1 MSSDL
6 ASSRRSSARRRRLLA
21 LAILAGLS
29 LLAFLA
35 LRNPEAEP
43 PALATVELAELE
55 ETITAQGKLEPKEY
69 VIVGAQVSGQLKK
82 LHVAIGDRVRAGE
95 LIAEIDPRIFETR
108 VAADRARL
116 AALDAQLAE
125 QRAQIAYA
133 TQVLARN
140 RDLIGLRAVSQEA
153 LEESESALAAA
164 QARARSL
171 AAQIDEA
178 RSTLAG
184 NETNLGY
191 TRILAPM
198 SGTVVSQTA
207 REGQTLNANQ
217 LAPEI
222 LQIADLGTMTV
233 RAQVAEADITRIR
246 PGMPVY
252 FTILG
257 ALERRWRAE
266 VRQVL
271 PSPELINDVVLYNVL
286 ADVDNASGELMNGMT
301 TQMFFIVA
309 RAEQAPSLPT
319 AALGRRLP
327 GEDREG
333 EAYEVRKCQG
343 DRCSPGIVQIGI
355 MTRSH
360 AEIRAGLEPGDQ
372 VALPAAGTDQAA
384 TKPRRLLF

>member
-1 MSSDL
+1 MSADR
-6 ASSRRSSARRRRLLA
+6 ASPRRFPARRWLPGLAVAAALA
-21 LAILAGLS
+21 LTGY
-29 LLAFLA
+29 LL
-35 LRNPEAEP
+35 LRGPEIEP
-43 PALATVELAELE
+43 PALAAVELADLE

-69 VIVGAQVSGQLKK
+69 VIVGAQVSGQLSK
-82 LHVAIGDRVRAGE
+82 LHVAIGDRVETGQ
-95 LIAEIDPRIFETR
+95 LIAEIDPRLLEAR

-116 AALDAQLAE
+116 AALEAQLAE
-125 QRAQIAYA
+125 QRAQITYA
-133 TQVLARN
+133 AQVLARN
-140 RDLIGLRAVSQEA
+140 RELIGLRAVSQEA

-164 QARARSL
+164 RARAASL

-178 RSTLAG
+178 RSTLFG
-184 NETNLGY
+184 DETNLGY

-233 RAQVAEADITRIR
+233 RAQVAEADIPRIR

-266 VRQVL
+266 VRQIL

-286 ADVDNASGELMNGMT
+286 ADVDNRGGELMNGMT

-309 RAEQAPSLPT
+309 RAEQVPSVPT

-327 GEDREG
+327 REDREG
-333 EAYEVRKCQG
+333 EAYEVRRCQG
-343 DRCSPGIVQIGI
+343 DRCAPTTVQIGV
-355 MTRSH
+355 MTRSR
-360 AEIRAGLEPGDQ
+360 AEIRAGLAPGDR
-372 VALPAAGTDQAA
+372 VALPAAGADQAA
-384 TKPRRLLF
+384 AKPRRLLF

>member
-1 MSSDL
+1 MNRRNRINL
-6 ASSRRSSARRRRLLA
+6 ALTAIILVILLAAWGYRALRGSSAPE
-21 LAILAGLS
+21 LS
-29 LLAFLA
+29 RA
-35 LRNPEAEP
+35 P
-43 PALATVELAELE
+43 VERADLE

-69 VIVGAQVSGQLKK
+69 VIVGAQVSGQLSK
-82 LHVAIGDRVRAGE
+82 LHVAIGDRVETGQ
-95 LIAEIDPRIFETR
+95 LIAEIDPRILEAR

-116 AALDAQLAE
+116 AALEAQRTE
-125 QRAQIAYA
+125 QRAQITYA
-133 TQVLARN
+133 AQVLARN
-140 RDLIGLRAVSQEA
+140 RELIGLRAVSQEA

-164 QARARSL
+164 QARATSL

-178 RSTLAG
+178 RSTLFG
-184 NETNLGY
+184 DETNLGY

-233 RAQVAEADITRIR
+233 RAQVAEADIPRIR

-266 VRQVL
+266 VRQIL

-286 ADVDNASGELMNGMT
+286 ADVDNRGGELMNGMT

-309 RAEQAPSLPT
+309 RAEQVPSIPT
-319 AALGRRLP
+319 VALGRRLP
-327 GEDREG
+327 VQDDAG
-333 EAYEVRKCQG
+333 EAYEIE
-343 DRCSPGIVQIGI
+343 RCRAAGCAPATVQIGI
-355 MTRSH
+355 MTRARS
-360 AEIRAGLEPGDQ
+360 EVRAGLEPGDQ
-372 VALPAAGTDQAA
+372 VLLPVAGGASAAGR
-384 TKPRRLLF
+384 PRRLLF

>member
-1 MSSDL
+1 MNRRNRINL
-6 ASSRRSSARRRRLLA
+6 ALTAIILVILLAAWGYRALRGSSAPE
-21 LAILAGLS
+21 LS
-29 LLAFLA
+29 TA
-35 LRNPEAEP
+35 P
-43 PALATVELAELE
+43 VERADLE

-69 VIVGAQVSGQLKK
+69 VIVGAQVSGQLSK
-82 LHVAIGDRVRAGE
+82 LHVAIGDRVETGQ
-95 LIAEIDPRIFETR
+95 LIAEIDPRILEAR

-116 AALDAQLAE
+116 AALEAQLAE
-125 QRAQIAYA
+125 QRAQITYA
-133 TQVLARN
+133 AQVLARN
-140 RDLIGLRAVSQEA
+140 RELIGLRAVSQEA
-153 LEESESALAAA
+153 LEESESALAVA
-164 QARARSL
+164 QARATSL

-178 RSTLAG
+178 RSTLFG
-184 NETNLGY
+184 DETNLGY

-233 RAQVAEADITRIR
+233 RAQVAEADIPRIR

-266 VRQVL
+266 VRQIL

-286 ADVDNASGELMNGMT
+286 ADVDNRGGELMNGMT

-309 RAEQAPSLPT
+309 RAEQVPSIPT
-319 AALGRRLP
+319 VALGRRLP
-327 GEDREG
+327 EQDDAG
-333 EAYEVRKCQG
+333 EAYEIE
-343 DRCSPGIVQIGI
+343 RCRAAGCAPATVQIGI
-355 MTRSH
+355 MTRARS
-360 AEIRAGLEPGDQ
+360 EVRAGLEPGDQ
-372 VALPAAGTDQAA
+372 VLLPVAGGASAAGR
-384 TKPRRLLF
+384 PRRLLF